1 MESWKAEQRSGVSR
15 CKNREEKWSQK
26 KENTEARNVRKIAK
40 CCVSPMIYGSVGSK
54 SRLAK
59 AAGAEIAAQSR
70 QETLHAVIHLL
81 HPLSSLSF
89 IILILIVL
97 IILMILLMLTI
108 LLIINIKQDVLDGC
122 AAAPESNPDP
132 FSLEFLPEWGK
143 SHRCISYFALG
154 VAHVYMVLG
163 IQKRFWIS
171 SFSFM

>member
-1 MESWKAEQRSGVSR
+1 
-15 CKNREEKWSQK
+15 
-26 KENTEARNVRKIAK
+26 
-40 CCVSPMIYGSVGSK
+40 MIYGSAGSK
-54 SRLAK
+54 SRLTK
-59 AAGAEIAAQSR
+59 AAGAEIATQSR
-70 QETLHAVIHLL
+70 QETLHAIIHLL

-97 IILMILLMLTI
+97 IILMILMLTI

-154 VAHVYMVLG
+154 VAHGYMVLG
-163 IQKRFWIS
+163 FKSAFEFPRSLLCNIFWYII
-171 SFSFM
+171 